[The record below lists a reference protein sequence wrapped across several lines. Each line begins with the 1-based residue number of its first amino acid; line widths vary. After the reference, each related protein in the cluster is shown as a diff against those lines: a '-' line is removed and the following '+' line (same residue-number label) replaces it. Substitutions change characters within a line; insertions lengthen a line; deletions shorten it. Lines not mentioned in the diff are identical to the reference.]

1 MPETSPASL
10 LRITGLRSAPP
21 VIEEAATV
29 NPDVM
34 RRDRRYRRSLAV
46 ADCLSAL
53 VALLLCANVFGA
65 DQLSLNVLWGL
76 PLVVV
81 ACKLSGLYDR
91 DELVIHKTTMDEAPA
106 LFQLSALYTLAVWML
121 DGVLLNGPLDKG
133 QAVILLAALFTL
145 GLAFRRAARSI
156 AARAVEEER
165 LLVIGD
171 AASYARIEAKLEAA
185 PNAHAKLVGRMSLQ
199 RVSDVTAD
207 ERPVDERTLAAMI
220 RGLHAHR
227 ILVVPSQT
235 NPQVTLDVIRATK
248 ALGVRVSILPHVFD
262 VVGQSVVF
270 DDLGGMTIMGVR
282 EFALGRSSQLVKR
295 AFDLLGAMIGLV
307 LVAPVLALVAL
318 LVKLSS
324 PGPILFRQERIGRDG
339 RPFRIYKFRSM
350 VADAEARKD
359 DLHDLNEATGGLFKI
374 AEDPRVTPVGRILRK
389 TSLDELPQLLNVMR
403 GEMSLVGP
411 RPLIFSEDQTITGYD
426 RRRLHLTPGMT
437 GHWQIMGSS
446 RVPMHE
452 MVKLDYVYVTTWTLF
467 EDVKILA
474 RTIPYMLARRG
485 M

>member
-10 LRITGLRSAPP
+10 LRITGLRATPP
-21 VIEEAATV
+21 VIEESPTV

-34 RRDRRYRRSLAV
+34 RRDRRYRRSLAL

-76 PLVVV
+76 PLVVI

-91 DELVIHKTTMDEAPA
+91 DELVIHKTTLDEAPA

-133 QAVILLAALFTL
+133 QAVILLAALFVL
-145 GLAFRRAARSI
+145 GLVFRRVARSM

-185 PNAHAKLVGRMSLQ
+185 SRAHAKLVGRMSLQ

-295 AFDLLGAMIGLV
+295 AFDLIGATLGLL
-307 LVAPVLALVAL
+307 LVAPVLAVVAL
-318 LVKLSS
+318 LVKLGS

-350 VADAEARKD
+350 VADAEAQKD
-359 DLHDLNEATGGLFKI
+359 ELHALNEAVGLFKI
-374 AEDPRVTPVGRILRK
+374 AEDPRVTRVGRILRK
-389 TSLDELPQLLNVMR
+389 TSLDELPQLLNVLR

-411 RPLIFSEDQTITGYD
+411 RPLIYSEDKTITGYD
-426 RRRLHLTPGMT
+426 RRRLRLTPGMT

-452 MVKLDYVYVTTWTLF
+452 MVKLDYVYVTTWSLF
-467 EDVKILA
+467 EDVKILT